1 MDKVLINTLEQIQEL
16 VGRALRYAKK
26 ESQRM
31 GQLLYLVPNLPE
43 DMKKKKNIRKLRPNL
58 YQGRKMVDGR
68 RMVVYG
74 KTLAEAEQKLKSLDF
89 SVSAPAPA
97 TKQTKIVS
105 YGDWLAEFVQV
116 YKKPKLRA
124 SSLYQIDVCIRLHI
138 PQWIKEKRVAELSPL
153 DIQKALLEVS
163 SSRMREYTYSV
174 YNESLRKAFQL
185 ELIPRPIMEFVES
198 VSHER
203 KQGRALT
210 TDQQRAYLN
219 KISRHPLEKLFKFYL
234 YTGCRRS
241 EALRIRELDV
251 DFANNVLHIPGT
263 KNKYSDRFI
272 PLLSEAKEILLSIDC
287 HGGRYFPYTG
297 NYVTVK
303 QHEIAP
309 DITIKDLRHTFATRC
324 FESGIPVQVYK
335 LWLGHS
341 KQSNVAESVYTHYDA
356 IQQREAAKFTLT
368 PDTDH
373 STDM

>member
-68 RMVVYG
+68 RIVVYG

-138 PQWIKEKRVAELSPL
+138 PQWVKEKRVAELSPL

-210 TDQQRAYLN
+210 IEQQRAYLK
-219 KISRHPLEKLFKFYL
+219 KISGHPLEKLFRFYL

-241 EALRIRELDV
+241 EALRIRESDV
-251 DFANNVLHIPGT
+251 DFVNNVLHIPGT

-272 PLLSEAKEILLSIDC
+272 PLLPEAKEILLSIDC
-287 HGGRYFPYTG
+287 NGGRYFPYTG

-303 QHEIAP
+303 QHEIVP

-341 KQSNVAESVYTHYDA
+341 KQSKVAESVYTHYDA

-368 PDTDH
+368 PDIDH
-373 STDM
+373 STDV